1 MAAQAAFG
9 PQWLGSRLGTLL
21 EGFPHVSLCVAYSGG
36 PDSLALLAALAA
48 LRDSRHL
55 SLPLRAIHVDHGLNE
70 GSGAWAAHCR
80 AVCRT
85 LGVPLLVR
93 RARLAP
99 GRGES
104 IEALAREARYRLLA
118 EALREGEVLLTAQ
131 HLDDQAET
139 VLLQLLRGA
148 GIAGL
153 AAMPPVRPLGRGRLV
168 RPLLDRPRDDLA
180 AWLRARG
187 LPALDDPMNR
197 DPRWAR
203 ARLRHEIMPELEE
216 RWPGAARSLARSA
229 RHAAEAQSLLAELA
243 TKDLALARDGEALL
257 VTVLRRWS
265 LPRRRNALRH
275 WIADAGITL
284 PDSSRLEEIAGPL
297 LASRADA
304 RPRVV
309 WPAASVR
316 REAGRL
322 WIAKA
327 AAPGGSAPASAA
339 WHWRMRAPLAG
350 EFGTLRIVVDPQ
362 GPIDLER
369 LPEDLEVRMRR
380 GGESLWP
387 RPGGPRRTAKFL
399 LQEARIPPASRARV
413 PFIHAADRLIAIGDR
428 WIDASVQ
435 AGASARRRGRI
446 LWHAPAAHRARS
458 GVNGT

>member
-9 PQWLGSRLGTLL
+9 PQWLGSRLAALL
-21 EGFPHVSLCVAYSGG
+21 EGFPRVPLCVAYSGG
-36 PDSLALLAALAA
+36 PDSLAVLAALAA
-48 LRDSRHL
+48 LRDAKHP

-85 LGVPLLVR
+85 LRVPLAVR

-99 GRGES
+99 VRGES
-104 IEALAREARYRLLA
+104 TEALAREARYRLLA
-118 EALREGEVLLTAQ
+118 DALHEGEILLTAQ

-153 AAMPPVRPLGRGRLV
+153 AAMSPARPLGRGRLL
-168 RPLLDRPRDDLA
+168 RPLLDRPRDELA
-180 AWLRARG
+180 AWLLARG
-187 LPALDDPMNR
+187 LPVLDDPMNR

-203 ARLRHEIMPELEE
+203 ARLRHEIMPALAD
-216 RWPGAARSLARSA
+216 RWPGAARALARSA

-243 TKDLALARDGEALL
+243 AQDLALARDGASLL

-265 LPRRRNALRH
+265 PARRRNALRQ
-275 WIADAGITL
+275 WIAEAGATL
-284 PDSSRLEEIAGPL
+284 PESSRLEEIAGPL

-304 RPRVV
+304 RPTVQ
-309 WPAASVR
+309 WPSASVR

-327 AAPGGSAPASAA
+327 AAPSGGPVRASMP
-339 WHWRMRAPLAG
+339 WHWRARGKGLIAG
-350 EFGTLRIVVDPQ
+350 EFGTLRIVSDPE

-369 LPEDLEVRMRR
+369 LPERLELRARS
-380 GGESLWP
+380 GGEALRP
-387 RPGGPRRTAKFL
+387 RRGGPRRTAKFL
-399 LQEARIPPASRARV
+399 LQEARIPPASRARF
-413 PFIHAADRLIAIGDR
+413 PFIHAAHRLVAIGDR

-435 AGASARRRGRI
+435 ADASTRRRGRI
-446 LWHAPAAHRARS
+446 LWRTRADDL
-458 GVNGT
+458 VD